1 MYTFTYMVGGEEG
14 GGVGE
19 DGRPE
24 YLQDKTRQYF
34 IITVCISTLSK

>member
-1 MYTFTYMVGGEEG
+1 MYTFTYMVGGEG
-14 GGVGE
+14 GGE